1 MPNTG
6 DYGED
11 REEIKSCADRMYE
24 SAKTVGELVNEVCQ
38 ASAVQCLFLK
48 KDERNFSCRSA
59 KSCPLAN
66 LRREFEQISPAFY
79 GRIVREL
86 NAREILQDV
95 VTTELEGNV
104 SEKQEPQ
111 YRLAVLFQA
120 THCLFSLLL
129 AMRRVAPVPYISP
142 DFIAAMESRPKTCRV
157 SSYSVSAAKL
167 VKFGVNFH
175 AIYYLFGG
183 LPDET
188 RTFVFDLFHIYLC
201 ALETETQAGEKID
214 SSEFYDFDW
223 VENYLHQQKC
233 ERQEQGSFSGVH

>member
-1 MPNTG
+1 MPNLE

-11 REEIKSCADRMYE
+11 REEVKSCEDKMYE
-24 SAKTVGELVNEVCQ
+24 AAKIIGGLVHDVCGQ
-38 ASAVQCLFLK
+38 AVAKCLFFP
-48 KDERNFSCRSA
+48 RNA
-59 KSCPLAN
+59 KISCPSRVRCPLMG
-66 LRREFEQISPAFY
+66 LRRELEEISPAFY
-79 GRIVREL
+79 GLIVRGSE
-86 NAREILQDV
+86 AREILEDV
-95 VTTELEGNV
+95 TTTELEGDV
-104 SEKQEPQ
+104 CQRQESQ

-188 RTFVFDLFHIYLC
+188 RTFIFDLFHIYLC

-233 ERQEQGSFSGVH
+233 ERQEQSSFSGVH